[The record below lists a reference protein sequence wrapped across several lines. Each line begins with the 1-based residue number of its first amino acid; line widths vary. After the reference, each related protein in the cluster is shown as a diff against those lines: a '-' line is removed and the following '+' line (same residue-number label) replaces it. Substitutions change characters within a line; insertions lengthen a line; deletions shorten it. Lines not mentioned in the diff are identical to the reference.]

1 MANINRN
8 IPCLI
13 TINEMIQSLLLDD
26 THDEHG
32 IWIATFKDHE
42 NMTFADNKNA
52 LEKIFP
58 ELVFY
63 SDAEISKIRSENN
76 YPENESWKSKNK
88 YKIN

>member
-1 MANINRN
+1 MSNTKRDV
-8 IPCLI
+8 PCLI

-26 THDEHG
+26 TNEDYA
-32 IWIATFKDHE
+32 IWVATFKHHE
-42 NMTFADNKNA
+42 DMTFNDKKNA

-63 SDAEISKIRSENN
+63 SDAEILKIRSENN
-76 YPENESWKSKNK
+76 YPENETWKSKNK